1 MWMFMFTRDRK
12 SATIDIAKIRFPF
25 LVFLY
30 KISSMWKKTQPLC
43 SITSQFPPTTSKPR
57 SRRRRILYK
66 IVNRELTST
75 DKRKEGRAG
84 SREGEE
90 EENERERE
98 RGERRLGSISTWLRS
113 LPPEEISVEWR
124 CNAVGRRVINASC
137 RWYRVVGRSA
147 WRPVMYGLAAVM
159 EYYYR
164 SASTGGRRGWISG
177 VVDAI
182 PLRGRREMRVSM
194 VRSLP
199 AITTQRSSGSVRD
212 DSSCEVSP
220 SGCSIIETSLGTVE
234 GGWRIL
240 TGREIPIG

>member
-1 MWMFMFTRDRK
+1 MKKNTTTLFNHL
-12 SATIDIAKIRFPF
+12 S
-25 LVFLY
+25 
-30 KISSMWKKTQPLC
+30 ISTNNLQ
-43 SITSQFPPTTSKPR
+43 TSFEEEK
-57 SRRRRILYK
+57 RILYK

-84 SREGEE
+84 SRGGGK
-90 EENERERE
+90 RERE